1 VRRTLVRGVKHILH
15 RVGIDVV
22 RYRTPEPKHALN
34 DALNILGEFRE
45 LADRQ
50 ANNEEA
56 AFLDF
61 CAFNYRSSKAQLFQD
76 LFVLNEL
83 GQKPGGFFVE
93 FGATNGIDLSNTYAL
108 EKRHGWNG
116 ILAEPATCWHEAL
129 RGNRNCRLDFR
140 CVWDS
145 NDEQLE
151 FNQVTDAELST
162 VNSFSSSDLHAKTRR
177 EGNLYMVSTVSL
189 NSLLD
194 ENKAPEQ
201 IDYLSIDTEG
211 SEFKILSA
219 FDFRKYKIKVIT
231 VEHNYT
237 TDRSAIHSLLS
248 SNGFIRKFEVLSLWD
263 DWYVAADFHK

>member
-1 VRRTLVRGVKHILH
+1 VPSTLVRAVKYILH

-22 RYRTPEPKHALN
+22 RYRMPGPKYALK
-34 DALNILGEFRE
+34 DALNVLDVFRE
-45 LADRQ
+45 LADQR
-50 ANNEEA
+50 ANTEEA

-61 CAFNYRSSKAQLFQD
+61 CALNYRSSKAQLFQD
-76 LFVLNEL
+76 LFALNEL
-83 GQKPGGFFVE
+83 GQKSGGFFVE
-93 FGATNGIDLSNTYAL
+93 FGATNGVDFSNTYAL

-145 NDEQLE
+145 NDEQLI
-151 FNQVTDAELST
+151 FNQVTDPELST
-162 VNSFSSSDLHAKTRR
+162 VNSLSSSDLHARTRR
-177 EGNLYMVSTVSL
+177 EGNLYMVNTVSL

-194 ENKAPEQ
+194 ENNAPEQ

-219 FDFRKYKIKVIT
+219 FDFGKYKINVIT
-231 VEHNYT
+231 VEHNYAA
-237 TDRSAIHSLLS
+237 DRSAIHSLLS
-248 SNGFIRKFEVLSLWD
+248 ANGFTRKFEVLSCWD